1 MIHKDSLRNK
11 AARSETKEIRIATNL
26 GVVACK
32 EVSNP
37 KSGRRFHF
45 YLNDKKVPFSS
56 IKNAEA
62 A

>member
-1 MIHKDSLRNK
+1 MIYKDSLKGK
-11 AARSETKEIRIATNL
+11 AASSETKETSLETNL
-26 GVVACK
+26 GMVACK
-32 EVSNP
+32 EVSTP